1 MLIAVFSLFLASLLA
16 PVVRRSAL
24 RWSGWILA
32 LLPGALFCY
41 FAFNIGS
48 VAGGATFG
56 VGYPWVPS
64 LGVNLSFYL
73 DGLSLL
79 FALLICGI
87 GALVLVYASAYLKGH
102 LHLGRFY
109 SFILLFM
116 ASMLG
121 TVLADNLLTLFV
133 FWELTSFSSYLLIG
147 FEHGKE
153 TARKAALQALL
164 VTGSGGLA
172 LLAGFLILGSIGGT
186 LELSALL
193 GQGELVR
200 AHHLYLPALLLI
212 LAGAFTKSAQFPF
225 HFWLPSAMEAPT
237 PVSAYLHSATMV
249 KAGIYL
255 LARLNPVLGGTE
267 PWQYILTVVGGIT
280 MLTGAVV
287 AIVQTDLKRI
297 LAYSTVSTLGLLV
310 MLLGLD
316 TTEAI
321 KAAAVYLLVHAL
333 YKGALFLAA
342 GAVDHSAGTR
352 NVLELGG
359 LRRSMPIVAAAALLA
374 ALSMA
379 GLPPLLGFIG
389 KELLY
394 EAKLQ
399 VPEASAFIT
408 AAGVSANILL
418 VAVAA
423 ILCLGPFFGD
433 EKETPREP
441 HEAPASIWLGPL
453 LLAGLGLILGLFPDL
468 IDKPLIAP
476 LVSAVRAEP
485 TEVKLALW
493 HGINPVL
500 LLSIFTVAA
509 GGCVYA
515 ARRYLYRA
523 GERAG
528 TLAGWGPARW
538 YDLGLAGLLRTARL
552 QTRILQSGYLRYYL
566 MTVLGAAFL
575 LLFYTLAAKAGL
587 AEADWWPEAF
597 FHEWVIAV
605 MILAAA
611 FFAATSGSRLAAV
624 AAVGVVGYGVALI
637 YILFGAPDLAMTQF
651 CIETLSVILFVLVL
665 YRLPRFSILSGRRAR
680 SRDVVTSLASGGIM
694 TTLVLVANTESVHSG
709 IGRFFAENALPKAY
723 GRNVVNVILV
733 DFRGLDTLG
742 EITVLAVAS
751 LGVYMLL
758 KKRSGKEGP

>member
-1 MLIAVFSLFLASLLA
+1 MLVAVFSLFLASLIA
-16 PVVRRSAL
+16 PVVQRTAQG
-24 RWSGWILA
+24 WSGWILA
-32 LLPGALFCY
+32 TLPAGLFCF
-41 FAFNIGS
+41 FAVKVGS
-48 VAGGATFG
+48 VAGGEVTG
-56 VGYPWVPS
+56 VRYPWVPS
-64 LGVNLSFYL
+64 LGVNVSFYL

-87 GALVLVYASAYLKGH
+87 GALVLIYASGYLKGH

-147 FEHGKE
+147 FEHSKE
-153 TARKAALQALL
+153 SSRKAALQALL

-172 LLAGFLILGSIGGT
+172 LLAGFLILGSIAGT
-186 LELSALL
+186 LELSTLL
-193 GQGELVR
+193 GQGDLVR
-200 AHHLYLPALLLI
+200 AHHLYIPALLLV
-212 LAGAFTKSAQFPF
+212 LCGAFTKSAQFPF

-255 LARLNPVLGGTE
+255 LARLNPVLGNTE
-267 PWQYILTVVGGIT
+267 PWHYILTVVGCIT

-287 AIVQTDLKRI
+287 AVVQTDLKRI
-297 LAYSTVSTLGLLV
+297 LAYSTVSSLGMLV

-333 YKGALFLAA
+333 YKGALFLVA
-342 GAVDHSAGTR
+342 GAVDHSVGTR

-359 LRRSMPIVAAAALLA
+359 LRRAMPIVASAAVLA

-399 VPEASAFIT
+399 VPQASAFIT
-408 AAGVSANILL
+408 AAGVSANILM
-418 VAVAA
+418 VAVAG
-423 ILCLGPFFGD
+423 ILCLRPFFG
-433 EKETPREP
+433 EKKETAQEP
-441 HEAPASIWLGPL
+441 HEAPASMWLGP
-453 LLAGLGLILGLFPDL
+453 ACMGALGLILGLFPDL
-468 IDKPLIAP
+468 VDKPLIAP
-476 LVSAVRAEP
+476 VVSAVRAEP
-485 TEVKLALW
+485 TVVKLALW
-493 HGINPVL
+493 HGLNPVL

-509 GGCVYA
+509 GVCVYA
-515 ARRYLYRA
+515 SRRFLYRA
-523 GERAG
+523 AERAR
-528 TLAGWGPARW
+528 TIARFGPSRW
-538 YDLGLAGLLRTARL
+538 YEAGLAGMLQVARL
-552 QTRILQSGYLRYYL
+552 QTRLLQSGYLRYYL
-566 MTVLGAAFL
+566 ITVIGAAFL
-575 LLFYTLAAKAGL
+575 LVFYTLVSKTGL
-587 AEADWWPEAF
+587 DGTNWWPEAF

-651 CIETLSVILFVLVL
+651 CIETLSIILFVLVL
-665 YRLPRFSILSGRRAR
+665 YRLPQFSILSDKRAR
-680 SRDVVTSLASGGIM
+680 TRDVLISLASGGIM

-709 IGRFFAENALPKAY
+709 IGRFFAENAFIKAY

-758 KKRSGKEGP
+758 KKPTGKEGP